1 MTFSNEIIS
10 VLDYLCNKFGIAID
24 WTSENVM
31 PYLESLCGKYIKYE
45 IFTSVAWIVIILVIT
60 GIIAIALSIAHKKAS
75 NVDWDSYEYG
85 GTCTVA
91 VVLWTIF
98 VIMALASIFVVCTQT
113 FDIIECYTI
122 PEKTILE
129 YLKYLMNTASNR

>member
-1 MTFSNEIIS
+1 MVFSNEIIN

-31 PYLESLCGKYIKYE
+31 PYIESLCGKYIRYE
-45 IFTSVAWIVIILVIT
+45 VFTSVAWIVIILVIT
-60 GIIAIALSIAHKKAS
+60 GIIAIALSITHKKACS
-75 NVDWDSYEYG
+75 VNWDSYHREG
-85 GTCTVA
+85 VCA
-91 VVLWTIF
+91 AAIVLWIIF
-98 VIMALASIFVVCTQT
+98 VVMAFSSIFVVCSQT

>member
-1 MTFSNEIIS
+1 MVFSQEIIN

-31 PYLESLCGKYIKYE
+31 PYLESLCGRYISYE
-45 IFTSVAWIVIILVIT
+45 VYTSIAWMVA
-60 GIIAIALSIAHKKAS
+60 IIAITLIVAIPLPFLHKKAKEPEW
-75 NVDWDSYEYG
+75 NNYYA
-85 GTCTVA
+85 TVCY
-91 VVLWTIF
+91 VIIFWVLF
-98 VIMALASIFVVCTQT
+98 VIMCIASVTVVCVQA

-129 YLKYLMNTASNR
+129 YLKYLMNNVN